1 MAVVLTGTVKS
12 ARLLEI
18 NVKKTNSKAQLV
30 ALDIA
35 DEIGNVYPCQM
46 WPDDPQHGELAAAID
61 NLRRQ
66 PVQAI
71 FSGYSLRMRPM
82 ADGKERPQINFIVTN
97 VTFGRNA

>member
-12 ARLLEI
+12 ARLIEI
-18 NVKKTNSKAQLV
+18 NVKKTNTKTQLV

-46 WPDDPQHGELAAAID
+46 WPDDAQHAELAAAID

-66 PVQAI
+66 PVQVT
-71 FSGYSLRMRPM
+71 FSGYSARMRTM
-82 ADGKERPQINFIVTN
+82 ADGKERAQVNFIVTN
-97 VTFGRNA
+97 VIFGQHA